1 VRVQRPQPTT
11 PIGRTLGAISWL
23 GIQLAVSLILS
34 SDTDDSSGT
43 YVPLAQEERL
53 RHDHSFEHFDAGFA
67 SGGVLLGGAD
77 VASTDST
84 VLETN
89 SLCGLGVYEFGADHE
104 PDPLYWNLAPCIM
117 DDTLSLV

>member
-1 VRVQRPQPTT
+1 M
-11 PIGRTLGAISWL
+11 GAISWL